1 MKNRTIHRIFTLILA
16 VVTLFSLAACDF
28 GIDIPVLD
36 ANEETSTPEDSG
48 DSSGTAIPSA
58 QPTEDPGSV
67 PDGGYDFEGIGLT
80 DAVCKMLREIETDYG
95 PGVYYSSVFDYNPS
109 EVDTLYICKNGD
121 KVVLTENAA
130 TAVVFTTNEGY
141 IQYTLNFADVIIW
154 GKEYHGNYS
163 VVDFADK
170 KSEFYLQECT
180 NVGRFFSIKGL
191 AHTVP
196 GQSAPEDY
204 HEVIAKFGK
213 TLLGPYDA
221 VPPEGSTTGLW
232 PLSYKRYAN
241 DQMLEHLNTQYM
253 PKRSIS
259 YLDPIK
265 DKIYSWEIT
274 YSVPKLNTDYI
285 LRVVFTDE
293 ITEADMTGLAGRIEA
308 MLDTDLPGAMGCY
321 EGSGIVYTYIE
332 GENEDVLEDYYQ
344 ILYMGNLGGG
354 LLRSNMEVTYLN
366 SLWIDGGSFCTYNF
380 KKDGL
385 HRKKNIEPYSDVIV
399 VNAK

>member
-1 MKNRTIHRIFTLILA
+1 MKKSMIHRIFSLFLA
-16 VVTLFSLAACDF
+16 ALTLFSLASCDF
-28 GIDIPVLD
+28 GSEVSDSET
-36 ANEETSTPEDSG
+36 EEEQSEQGIVESIADTEES
-48 DSSGTAIPSA
+48 SA
-58 QPTEDPGSV
+58 QQKEESDENLAG
-67 PDGGYDFEGIGLT
+67 DFDFEGIGLS
-80 DAVCKMLREIETDYG
+80 DAVCRALREIETDYG
-95 PGVYYSSVFDYNPS
+95 PGVYYSSILDYNPS
-109 EVDTLYICKNGD
+109 EDDTLYICKNGD
-121 KVVLTENAA
+121 KVVLTANAA
-130 TAVVFTTNEGY
+130 TAVVFTPNESY
-141 IQYTLNFADVIIW
+141 MQYTLNYADVIIW
-154 GKEYHGNYS
+154 AKEYHGNYS

-170 KSEFYLQECT
+170 KSEFYLQEYA

-204 HEVIAKFGK
+204 HEVIDKFGK
-213 TLLGPYDA
+213 FLLGPYDP
-221 VPPEGSTTGLW
+221 VPPEGSTAGLW
-232 PLSYKRYAN
+232 PLSYKRYAC

-321 EGSGIVYTYIE
+321 EGSGIVYKYIE

-354 LLRSNMEVTYLN
+354 LLKSSLEVTFLN
-366 SLWIDGGSFCTYNF
+366 SLWVDGGSFCTYNF
-380 KKDGL
+380 EKDGL
-385 HRKKNIEPYSDVIV
+385 HRVKNIEPYTDVIV
-399 VNAK
+399 EYAK

>member
-1 MKNRTIHRIFTLILA
+1 MMRKRMTHRILTLILA
-16 VVTLFSLAACDF
+16 VATLLTFTACDP
-28 GIDIPVLD
+28 GNLVPGTDTGEELPTQ
-36 ANEETSTPEDSG
+36 EETG
-48 DSSGTAIPSA
+48 DVGTEKPSA
-58 QPTEDPGSV
+58 QQTDAPGNT

-80 DAVCKMLREIETDYG
+80 DAVCKALREIETDYG
-95 PGVYYSSVFDYNPS
+95 PGVYYSSIFDYNPS

-130 TAVVFTTNEGY
+130 TAVVFTTNESY

-170 KSEFYLQECT
+170 KSEFYLQEYA

-204 HEVIAKFGK
+204 HEVIDKFGK
-213 TLLGPYDA
+213 FLLGPYDP

-253 PKRSIS
+253 PKRNIS
-259 YLDPIK
+259 YLDPVK

-274 YSVPKLNTDYI
+274 YSVPELNTDYI
-285 LRVVFTDE
+285 FRVEFTDE
-293 ITEADMTGLAGRIEA
+293 ITEADMTGLADRIRT
-308 MLDTDLPGAMGCY
+308 MLDAELPGMMGCY
-321 EGSGIVYTYIE
+321 EGSGIVYTFIE
-332 GENEDVLEDYYQ
+332 GENKDVLEDYYK
-344 ILYMGNLGGG
+344 ILYLGNLGGG
-354 LLRSNMEVTYLN
+354 LFRSNMEVTYLN

>member
-1 MKNRTIHRIFTLILA
+1 MKKSMIHRIFSLLLA
-16 VVTLFSLAACDF
+16 ALTLFSLVSCDF
-28 GIDIPVLD
+28 GSEVSDSET
-36 ANEETSTPEDSG
+36 EEEQSEQGIVESIADTEES
-48 DSSGTAIPSA
+48 SA
-58 QPTEDPGSV
+58 QQKEESDEDLAG
-67 PDGGYDFEGIGLT
+67 DFDFEGIGLT
-80 DAVCKMLREIETDYG
+80 DAVCKALREIETDYG
-95 PGVYYSSVFDYNPS
+95 PGVYYSSIFDYNPS

-154 GKEYHGNYS
+154 GKKYHGNYS

-170 KSEFYLQECT
+170 KSEFYLQEYA
-180 NVGRFFSIKGL
+180 NVGRFFSIKDL

-213 TLLGPYDA
+213 ILLGPYDA

-232 PLSYKRYAN
+232 PLSYKRYSN

-253 PKRSIS
+253 PKRNIS
-259 YLDPIK
+259 YLDPVK

-274 YSVPKLNTDYI
+274 YSVPELNTDYI
-285 LRVVFTDE
+285 FRVEFTDE
-293 ITEADMTGLAGRIEA
+293 ITEADMTGIAGRIGA
-308 MLDTDLPGAMGCY
+308 MLDTNLPGMMGCY
-321 EGSGIVYTYIE
+321 EGSGIVYTFIE
-332 GENEDVLEDYYQ
+332 DENKDELEDYYK
-344 ILYMGNLGGG
+344 ILYLGNLGGG
-354 LLRSNMEVTYLN
+354 LLRSSLEVTYLN